1 MKKDARKHPLIFA
14 PRKRGGYQPK
24 VRLEAGA
31 LLIAKYLIRP
41 RCQAAHPKHL
51 QNASH

>member
-1 MKKDARKHPLIFA
+1 MPENILLSLPQENAVDI
-14 PRKRGGYQPK
+14 YPK

-31 LLIAKYLIRP
+31 LLLAKYLIRP